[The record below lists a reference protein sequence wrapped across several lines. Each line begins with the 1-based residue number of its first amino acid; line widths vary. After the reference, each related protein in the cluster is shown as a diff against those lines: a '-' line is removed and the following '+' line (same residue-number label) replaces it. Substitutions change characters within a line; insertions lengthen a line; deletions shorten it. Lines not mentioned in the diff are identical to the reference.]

1 MRRERTADTP
11 DAAAGQRRKPGA
23 IGRRLR
29 RVARALVSS
38 RVALCALRS
47 AIVVELC
54 VLGVGVVKH
63 LEVAAESVI
72 EASRIEMMALESE
85 ERMGKNPSG
94 TALSGTAHD
103 DALPTGEPDETPD
116 APPALRPRDAATII
130 FALTGDMDTV
140 EGLMGISGDASGEG
154 AVAADDAEVDAEDED
169 EADALIRQGVAA
181 MIAGDMRQCIVSLEQ
196 AATVAPNHP
205 AMLYYYGLAYDK
217 LLNPRKALDYYNRLF
232 QMRDKAGKYFDR
244 AARRLSY
251 GPEGPAELRGKL
263 AFGPIREQRS
273 YDITEGDRVSI
284 LLPVLLAPGESVRA
298 NEINV
303 RIDCFEI
310 VNGRKIDFSRE
321 KPVASWVN
329 EVQTWENWEEDIEVS
344 YVPPSSD
351 EVSSPDEVRYYGFT
365 AKLFYN
371 GEPMDCVSTPSSLIL
386 HEQMLNSRRRGWGAS
401 GLLPDDGLDP
411 YAEEAVPYSQGYDE
425 IDTLP

>member
-1 MRRERTADTP
+1 MKTKSRRTE
-11 DAAAGQRRKPGA
+11 KK
-23 IGRRLR
+23 GRRPFREVAGWLAASAGGQLLR
-29 RVARALVSS
+29 FGRAM
-38 RVALCALRS
+38 LRGGGVIS
-47 AIVVELC
+47 MLRIIIVVELC
-54 VLGVGVVKH
+54 LLGVGVVRR
-63 LEVAAESVI
+63 LEESYMIAEKTAKYELALLEEQTFRREQEQRGAVDIVAVGGE
-72 EASRIEMMALESE
+72 
-85 ERMGKNPSG
+85 
-94 TALSGTAHD
+94 D
-103 DALPTGEPDETPD
+103 DPTD
-116 APPALRPRDAATII
+116 APPTRVRDAATIVYEE
-130 FALTGDMDTV
+130 LGDKDAAAEMLMPGNGTAV
-140 EGLMGISGDASGEG
+140 EPPDEG
-154 AVAADDAEVDAEDED
+154 SEAPANENDDETDV
-169 EADALIRQGVAA
+169 LIRRGVTA